1 MDDQTKAALLIDWLE
16 VLREG
21 LVKPHKKQD
30 GDECCNES
38 FVIRDT
44 KDFRDTILDI
54 NSKLRRLL
62 DVPVTNA

>member
-1 MDDQTKAALLIDWLE
+1 MEAETRATLLIDWLE

-30 GDECCNES
+30 GDECCNDS

-54 NSKLRRLL
+54 NSELRQILK
-62 DVPVTNA
+62 VPVNKD